1 MTGTE
6 DDGGGRRGAGAIEA
20 RVLGRLLHAMPVLEM
35 LPTAARL
42 AELLSALLAELPGVT
57 SCAVQLGAAR
67 ATCDVRSGRG
77 RWAVP
82 VESGGEVYG
91 ALVLE
96 TDDEPA
102 LRPYLPFIV
111 NLAGQVALL
120 TENRMGRERL
130 EAALAET
137 RAGEEANARSSR
149 A

>member
-1 MTGTE
+1 MGS
-6 DDGGGRRGAGAIEA
+6 
-20 RVLGRLLHAMPVLEM
+20 EM
-35 LPTAARL
+35 CIRD
-42 AELLSALLAELPGVT
+42 
-57 SCAVQLGAAR
+57 R
-67 ATCDVRSGRG
+67 
-77 RWAVP
+77 
-82 VESGGEVYG
+82 VYG